1 MSKQEM
7 RTRLNDLS
15 DQAIAALDA
24 NQWELYL
31 TIAAELDLLELRGT
45 ELAGALYRR

>member
-7 RTRLNDLS
+7 RTKLNDLS

-31 TIAAELDLLELRGT
+31 TIAAELDLLEDQYLTSLRK
-45 ELAGALYRR
+45 AVR